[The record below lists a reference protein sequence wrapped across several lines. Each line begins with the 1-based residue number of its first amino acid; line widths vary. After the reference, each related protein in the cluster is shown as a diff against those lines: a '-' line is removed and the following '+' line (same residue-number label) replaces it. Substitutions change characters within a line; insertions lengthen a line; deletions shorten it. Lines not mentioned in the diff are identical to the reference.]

1 MADDDYVM
9 VPKAALA
16 WLFGEGDDSEGKGF
30 GECEDI
36 EIATPRKYAR
46 RYWWRS
52 KFRSMIPALKV
63 TNGERS

>member
-16 WLFGEGDDSEGKGF
+16 WLFGEGAAPDGNWFGDD
-30 GECEDI
+30 EDR
-36 EIATPRKYAR
+36 EIRKPRKHSP

-52 KFRSMIPALKV
+52 KFRSMIPALSQ
-63 TNGERS
+63 TNGK